1 MENSQIIF
9 YGLVVDSLDVQ
20 GLGRVRVIP
29 QNMDVDSELRR
40 LVQSNPNID
49 PTQLLNPQQND
60 VADAYKFGF
69 LDPFVFSPAM
79 GLDLNVTPNDGE
91 TVRIMYFNKDENTGH
106 KDQIY
111 FGRVLTS
118 PMNLQHENGNQS
130 YGMTSQGFNLKTPY
144 TLYNQNGVI
153 KESKSSGIF
162 AKPEDNCFYG
172 RGSSDLI
179 LKGNEVLL
187 RAGKSSNM
195 VSNSAPTPNTNLG
208 FLQISYFDSDKL
220 ILGPSQIV
228 SVEEPNNPVKLV
240 VEYDITSGLDT
251 ENPLLNGELKI
262 YTLPTLKEM
271 SQKLFN
277 FSTDLPKNVDEAK
290 PLLTYKLEDL
300 SVESVAEI
308 INTILRAL
316 INNQEVV
323 LNGAPSWKPLENS
336 FPFFFRPSK
345 NLRTILQSVPD
356 AATQVTDFLKYDNLV
371 KLFKLIKPI
380 DSFKDFGFGL
390 VSQKGKL
397 GKYFRKNRSF
407 ASPAQYTGKRTSIS
421 VLASNKI
428 YLTNYNDKIKLKDE
442 DIYGLSIDKITDIHS
457 KSHPTVRGDKLLLF
471 LKTLVKYVQSHTHS
485 CSGDIPRLSPDISK
499 DLEDRLNSFAKD
511 VLNDDIR
518 IS

>member
-9 YGLVVDSLDVQ
+9 YGLVVDSLDRQ

-49 PTQLLNPQQND
+49 PTKLLNPQQND
-60 VADAYKFGF
+60 VADDYKFGF

-397 GKYFRKNRSF
+397 GKNFRKNRSF

-471 LKTLVKYVQSHTHS
+471 LNV
-485 CSGDIPRLSPDISK
+485 
-499 DLEDRLNSFAKD
+499 
-511 VLNDDIR
+511 
-518 IS
+518 